1 MVAMLTRSKQR
12 FDATRL
18 TPEEAMRWVSEQI
31 GTAHNN
37 SQKRR
42 LEKERARLER
52 QQRHAEQGTAA
63 TAVSAAV
70 KNRLSSEVKRAVPF
84 LRLVPKPTLSTAAP
98 ATAPSQVT
106 PPSPARPA
114 PAVSASPAPPR
125 LGGLAAGIEVPSIRE
140 LINEA
145 PLKTLIALVSVWN
158 LKETMLH
165 TQGDRSAANRIATG
179 SAFWTTASASTAV
192 LQQLA
197 EVRWEGHV
205 AGTGHINPAAQ
216 RLLASTLGWGLGAML
231 AQALAAGLDVFY
243 FGWKAL
249 IAYRQGDVD
258 SAGVYVGL
266 TSANL
271 ALIGASLKAVRA
283 LRIAR
288 AAVLAGEAQA
298 LLTGVRVLSL
308 PLRLTLVGLAATILV
323 GLVSLF
329 FTEDEPLEQW
339 LKQLFCGTRPATWS
353 ASLTKTLQQLYQI
366 VLPVTLKLERWHD
379 INPRTGQLVEELRL
393 VLELPGQQEYRQGM
407 VSFEGTEHWQYSSGL
422 FGLGGSDQCLRLA
435 WDENDTLPFYPDMG
449 RRAPAS
455 ANGLR
460 LCRAYHETNGASL
473 VAIRGSLTYQ
483 PVEELYLPAIDIDIS

>member
-1 MVAMLTRSKQR
+1 MIAMLARSKQR

-42 LEKERARLER
+42 LEKERARLGR

-63 TAVSAAV
+63 AAVSAAV

-98 ATAPSQVT
+98 AIEPSQVT

-125 LGGLAAGIEVPSIRE
+125 LGGLAAGIELPSIRE

-158 LKETMLH
+158 LKEAGESIYQNTS
-165 TQGDRSAANRIATG
+165 TEGIVSGVSAAM
-179 SAFWTTASASTAV
+179 TTASASTAV

-197 EVRWEGHV
+197 EVRWEKHI
-205 AGTGHINPAAQ
+205 AQAGHINPGAQ
-216 RLLASTLGWGLGAML
+216 KLLADALGLGSFAML
-231 AQALAAGLDVFY
+231 FQAVAAGLDVFY
-243 FGWKAL
+243 FGWRAL
-249 IAYRQGDVD
+249 DAYREGDLD
-258 SAGVYVGL
+258 TAGIYVGL
-266 TSANL
+266 AGAN
-271 ALIGASLKAVRA
+271 ALLTGASVKAVRA

-298 LLTGVRVLSL
+298 LVTGVRVLSL
-308 PLRLTLVGLAATILV
+308 PLRLTLVGLAATILM

-353 ASLTKTLQQLYQI
+353 GSLTKTLQRLYQI
-366 VLPVTLKLERWHD
+366 VLPVSLKLERWHD

-422 FGLGGSDQCLRLA
+422 FGLGSSAQCLRLA
-435 WDENDTLPFYPDMG
+435 WDEHDTLPFYPDIG
-449 RRAPAS
+449 NPAPAS
-455 ANGLR
+455 VNGLR
-460 LCRAYHETNGASL
+460 LCRAYHETNGARL

-483 PVEELYLPAIDIDIS
+483 PIEELYLPAIYIDIS